1 MSITTVRSEGQPFQE
16 DASFYVWGEIW
27 GEGHTFVAEVTN
39 GDRTIYVYC
48 DGEMRIN
55 LWESKEACL
64 RGDDPEVIRYSDDLC
79 NAGIDTDKKLSDA
92 FEEGRLEWIN
102 NAWFDLYADA
112 EGITD
117 GWLNAVN
124 HELNEAISQAT
135 GLIRDDQVWLDL
147 KDGQ

>member
-1 MSITTVRSEGQPFQE
+1 M
-16 DASFYVWGEIW
+16 
-27 GEGHTFVAEVTN
+27 
-39 GDRTIYVYC
+39 
-48 DGEMRIN
+48 
-55 LWESKEACL
+55 
-64 RGDDPEVIRYSDDLC
+64 RGDYPEVIRYSDDLC
-79 NAGIDTDKKLSDA
+79 SAGIDTDKKLSDA

-124 HELNEAISQAT
+124 HELSEAISQAQ
-135 GLIRDDQVWLDL
+135 GLILDDKVWLDL